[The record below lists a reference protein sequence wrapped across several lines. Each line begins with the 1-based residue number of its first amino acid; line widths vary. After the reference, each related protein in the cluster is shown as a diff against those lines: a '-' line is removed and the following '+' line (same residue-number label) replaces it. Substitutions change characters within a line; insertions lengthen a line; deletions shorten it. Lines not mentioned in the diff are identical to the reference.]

1 MGSRRILRG
10 IPAVQGASEGNI
22 RLLPT
27 FQTVVPHHHI
37 PDSKIDE
44 EVRRFQNALSNCR
57 GQIADLLDQNH
68 IPAEHR
74 GIFEA
79 QILIYEDPMVVEETI
94 ARIQNNKINTEW
106 ALSGVI
112 DTIKNALGKSGDPL
126 FRGRIADI
134 EDAGNRVFA
143 SLLGLADS
151 DVRVPFIK
159 KLTEKDILV
168 AEEISPSLFLFIHK
182 PIAGIATERGGITDH
197 TAILARDRGIPAVIG
212 VKGLCESIL
221 DNAPAILN
229 GNEGVLIVNPDDRD
243 RAAFADFM
251 TRNRPVQIRSPIR
264 LPEGD
269 EIRIWVNLD
278 APEQTERAD
287 IREIHGVGLFRTEF
301 IYLNDPAL
309 LDSIDRQTEIY
320 SRIMTGMNGK
330 PVTFRLIDIG
340 DDKNFFAP
348 ILAHTGSGSEYRIHR
363 GIEFLL
369 HNPLVLI
376 SQMKS
381 IFLAAAELG
390 HPPENCRILVPM
402 ITTVEQIREIRRQMN
417 AVLLEVCGKIG
428 REMAF
433 PIGIM
438 IETPSACLMSDALS
452 EECDFFSFGTND
464 LARYTLAINR
474 MDNELGAS
482 LYYQPSVIRMM
493 REAINRSGHP
503 LSICGEMAG
512 FPDLIPVL
520 IGLGVRDLSISV
532 AALGTTAATLENLTL
547 TEAREKTE
555 RVLLARSVEEVKGIL
570 QM

>member
-1 MGSRRILRG
+1 
-10 IPAVQGASEGNI
+10 
-22 RLLPT
+22 
-27 FQTVVPHHHI
+27 
-37 PDSKIDE
+37 
-44 EVRRFQNALSNCR
+44 
-57 GQIADLLDQNH
+57 
-68 IPAEHR
+68 
-74 GIFEA
+74 
-79 QILIYEDPMVVEETI
+79 
-94 ARIQNNKINTEW
+94 
-106 ALSGVI
+106 
-112 DTIKNALGKSGDPL
+112 
-126 FRGRIADI
+126 
-134 EDAGNRVFA
+134 
-143 SLLGLADS
+143 
-151 DVRVPFIK
+151 
-159 KLTEKDILV
+159 
-168 AEEISPSLFLFIHK
+168 
-182 PIAGIATERGGITDH
+182 
-197 TAILARDRGIPAVIG
+197 
-212 VKGLCESIL
+212 
-221 DNAPAILN
+221 
-229 GNEGVLIVNPDDRD
+229 
-243 RAAFADFM
+243 
-251 TRNRPVQIRSPIR
+251 
-264 LPEGD
+264 
-269 EIRIWVNLD
+269 
-278 APEQTERAD
+278 
-287 IREIHGVGLFRTEF
+287 
-301 IYLNDPAL
+301 
-309 LDSIDRQTEIY
+309 
-320 SRIMTGMNGK
+320 MTGMNGK